1 MRRIFWAIFMLSA
14 YVWSV
19 STGRDQ
25 FMLDQGKKL
34 YRTVSLWFEEAEVDF
49 QMQKAI
55 PSARPVAEKKQSKR
69 SRRWD

>member
-1 MRRIFWAIFMLSA
+1 MRKIFWAVFMLGA

-34 YRTVSLWFEEAEVDF
+34 YQTVTLWFEDAEVDF
-49 QMQKAI
+49 QIQKTA
-55 PSARPVAEKKQSKR
+55 PASQSEKKQTKR

>member
-1 MRRIFWAIFMLSA
+1 MKRVFWAIFILSA
-14 YVWSV
+14 YLWSV

-34 YRTVSLWFEEAEVDF
+34 YQTLVVWFEDAEVDF
-49 QMQKAI
+49 QIQKTT
-55 PSARPVAEKKQSKR
+55 PSHSSSEKKQSKR